1 MTNVRVFTAEDFTT
15 ILPNGERI
23 CTIWNHAAADIANR
37 LLAERAAPVYSG
49 WWNNA
54 KGVTNTDMW
63 STTFWPHD
71 KATHTALL
79 INVQPIAN
87 DTLEGV
93 LRDWLAFEDASIAKE
108 GPYVGEAITLLIERA
123 RKVLGTK

>member
-1 MTNVRVFTAEDFTT
+1 MSNIKLFTAEDFTT

-23 CTIWNHAAADIANR
+23 CTIWNHGAAALANR
-37 LLAERAAPVYSG
+37 VLAERAAPVYSG

-54 KGVTNTDMW
+54 KGITSTDMW

-79 INVQPIAN
+79 INVQPIVKESAE
-87 DTLEGV
+87 DILEALVNLYDPYEDKQYGLDKLV
-93 LRDWLAFEDASIAKE
+93 LRAEKFLE
-108 GPYVGEAITLLIERA
+108 
-123 RKVLGTK
+123 TKKR